1 MTSQLPIVT
10 TLTNLQLNIN
20 SRNNFDSID
29 DVATDS
35 ASPAGGTGGARLG
48 HGRNDARSD
57 PPQLSTSISVKTR
70 RSSLPVALRGSSS
83 INTTSRGTLWRAKL
97 FLT

>member
-35 ASPAGGTGGARLG
+35 ASAAGGTG
-48 HGRNDARSD
+48 
-57 PPQLSTSISVKTR
+57 
-70 RSSLPVALRGSSS
+70 
-83 INTTSRGTLWRAKL
+83 
-97 FLT
+97 